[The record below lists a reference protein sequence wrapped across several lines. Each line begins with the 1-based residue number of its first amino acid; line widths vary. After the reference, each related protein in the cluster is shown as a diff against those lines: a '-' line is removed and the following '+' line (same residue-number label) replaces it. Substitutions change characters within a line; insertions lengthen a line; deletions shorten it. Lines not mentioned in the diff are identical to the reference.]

1 MENITKSHNT
11 VTRTNIN
18 FQLAESILDKL
29 GFVLRDLSLIYG
41 DVVIPSG
48 DISHE
53 LYYSSHYNNHNLLGF
68 IWIENE
74 IYYTKPDSN
83 HRSPEIAAL
92 DLLDPGLV
100 QTTAAKILLERQA
113 FPDYP

>member
-1 MENITKSHNT
+1 MLLTKIDH
-11 VTRTNIN
+11 
-18 FQLAESILDKL
+18 QLAQAILDRL
-29 GFVLRDLSLIYG
+29 CYELEDLSQKYG

-68 IWIENE
+68 IWCEND
-74 IYYTKPDSN
+74 IYYTSSGNN

-92 DLLDPGLV
+92 DLLDTELV
-100 QTTAAKILLERQA
+100 QITAAKILLERQT
-113 FPDYP
+113 FPDYF